1 MQGMPPKKKGMP
13 WWAWVGMA
21 FLLFFA
27 GCVAICAIG
36 IKGVS
41 DQAEKEK
48 EEFEK
53 AEAIK
58 VTAAELAA
66 AYKKNEVAA
75 DEKYKGKKIEIT
87 GTVESIDSGA
97 GDEPRVQL
105 EGGEMFITVTLQD
118 IPKDEAKKLSKGDK
132 VKAVCK
138 GDGEIIGF
146 PKLKD
151 CKLK

>member
-41 DQAEKEK
+41 DEAAKQK

-58 VTAAELAA
+58 ITASELAA

-75 DEKYKGKKIEIT
+75 DEKYKNKKIEVT
-87 GTVESIDSGA
+87 GTIESIDSGV
-97 GDEPRVQL
+97 GDEPRIRLESGELFVAVTL
-105 EGGEMFITVTLQD
+105 EGV
-118 IPKDEAKKLSKGDK
+118 PKDEAKKLNKGEK

-138 GDGEIIGF
+138 GDGEIIGS
-146 PKLKD
+146 PQLKD